1 MITSSGDIEILENIQ
16 VWKTFKVAHLKYLR
30 DFSTVLYSSLK
41 NQYGTTMRVS
51 IVAVLEGYGHG
62 G

>member
-1 MITSSGDIEILENIQ
+1 MEILGNIQ

-51 IVAVLEGYGHG
+51 IVAVLKGYGLG